1 MKSKKMK
8 ALNIYND
15 MKLLPPIYWLL
26 LTLCPVFTSGNPSD
40 PINNFEI
47 EKQRRSELALIED
60 IIKIPNIDE
69 QMAKLN
75 ELINNYEI
83 KKQRRPD
90 IFPNIDKQ
98 IAKFKELKNNYEIEK
113 QRRRDNIPKRDEQM
127 AMLRIEREIIQNLQV
142 ARNANPALS
151 RSSKSTPTEFKSE
164 LFKSGKL
171 IYADDFNGAI
181 NKEFWGQPKG
191 KKIKDGILTVGPLFK
206 SKEEAMK
213 VLKRDHHLGLEPVAH
228 INRIP
233 EKFVM
238 HLRYQFAKPELTPG
252 RPSFQIG
259 HHMINLGI
267 VKDGGHRVKLP
278 DGPSFFEP
286 ESDMALNKWID
297 LVIEYELGKIRV
309 LVNGH
314 GNTYEHEKV
323 TIINPKDKLGPRFTF
338 KGGPECEI
346 LFDYVRL
353 WDCTE

>member
-1 MKSKKMK
+1 
-8 ALNIYND
+8 
-15 MKLLPPIYWLL
+15 MKLVSSIYCLL
-26 LTLCPVFTSGNPSD
+26 FTLCPVFASEHPSD
-40 PINNFEI
+40 PINNYEI
-47 EKQRRSELALIED
+47 EKQRRSELSLLNDVPNIEKQKAMLFALRNSFEIEKRRRSELFLLND
-60 IIKIPNIDE
+60 LSGAGNFLSSLELSLLNDVPNIDQE
-69 QMAKLN
+69 MA
-75 ELINNYEI
+75 EM
-83 KKQRRPD
+83 
-90 IFPNIDKQ
+90 
-98 IAKFKELKNNYEIEK
+98 KEL
-113 QRRRDNIPKRDEQM
+113 
-127 AMLRIEREIIQNLQV
+127 RIRLQNLQV
-142 ARNANPALS
+142 AINAYPALS
-151 RSSKSTPTEFKSE
+151 GSNKSTPIEFKSE

-171 IYADDFNGAI
+171 IYSDDFNGAV

-213 VLKRDHHLGLEPVAH
+213 ALKRDHHLGLEPVAH

-353 WDCTE
+353 WDCTD

>member
-1 MKSKKMK
+1 MKTH
-8 ALNIYND
+8 NIYNT
-15 MKLLPPIYWLL
+15 MKLLPPIYCLL
-26 LTLCPVFTSGNPSD
+26 FTLCPVFVSGNSSD

-47 EKQRRSELALIED
+47 EKQRRSELSLLD
-60 IIKIPNIDE
+60 D
-69 QMAKLN
+69 
-75 ELINNYEI
+75 
-83 KKQRRPD
+83 
-90 IFPNIDKQ
+90 
-98 IAKFKELKNNYEIEK
+98 
-113 QRRRDNIPKRDEQM
+113 
-127 AMLRIEREIIQNLQV
+127 
-142 ARNANPALS
+142 S
-151 RSSKSTPTEFKSE
+151 RASFKSE

-171 IYADDFNGAI
+171 IYSDDFNGAL

-191 KKIKDGILTVGPLFK
+191 KKIKDGILIVGPLFQ
-206 SKEEAMK
+206 SKEKAMK

-309 LVNGH
+309 SVNGH

>member
-1 MKSKKMK
+1 
-8 ALNIYND
+8 
-15 MKLLPPIYWLL
+15 MKLLPPIYCLL
-26 LTLCPVFTSGNPSD
+26 FTLCPVFTSGNPSD

-47 EKQRRSELALIED
+47 EKQRRSELALLD
-60 IIKIPNIDE
+60 DSIKIPNIDE
-69 QMAKLN
+69 QMAKLK
-75 ELINNYEI
+75 ELIYNYEI

-90 IFPNIDKQ
+90 IFPNIDEQ
-98 IAKFKELKNNYEIEK
+98 IAKFIELKNNYEIEK
-113 QRRRDNIPKRDEQM
+113 ERRRDNIPKRDELM
-127 AMLRIEREIIQNLQV
+127 AMLRIEWEIIQNLQV

-151 RSSKSTPTEFKSE
+151 RSSIWAPTVFKSE

-323 TIINPKDKLGPRFTF
+323 TIINPKDKLGPRFSF

-353 WDCTE
+353 WDCTD

>member
-8 ALNIYND
+8 ALNIYNI
-15 MKLLPPIYWLL
+15 MKLLPPIYCLFF
-26 LTLCPVFTSGNPSD
+26 TLCPVFTSGNPSD

-47 EKQRRSELALIED
+47 EKQRR
-60 IIKIPNIDE
+60 
-69 QMAKLN
+69 
-75 ELINNYEI
+75 
-83 KKQRRPD
+83 
-90 IFPNIDKQ
+90 
-98 IAKFKELKNNYEIEK
+98 
-113 QRRRDNIPKRDEQM
+113 RDNIPKRDELM
-127 AMLRIEREIIQNLQV
+127 AMLRIEMEIFQNLQV

-151 RSSKSTPTEFKSE
+151 RSTIWAPTEFRSE

-206 SKEEAMK
+206 SKEEAME

-323 TIINPKDKLGPRFTF
+323 TIINPKDKLGPRFSF

-353 WDCTE
+353 WDCTD

>member
-1 MKSKKMK
+1 
-8 ALNIYND
+8 
-15 MKLLPPIYWLL
+15 MKLLPTIYCLL
-26 LTLCPVFTSGNPSD
+26 CTLCPVFGSESPSD
-40 PINNFEI
+40 PVNKFEI
-47 EKQRRSELALIED
+47 EKQRRSELSLID
-60 IIKIPNIDE
+60 DRG
-69 QMAKLN
+69 A
-75 ELINNYEI
+75 
-83 KKQRRPD
+83 
-90 IFPNIDKQ
+90 
-98 IAKFKELKNNYEIEK
+98 
-113 QRRRDNIPKRDEQM
+113 
-127 AMLRIEREIIQNLQV
+127 
-142 ARNANPALS
+142 
-151 RSSKSTPTEFKSE
+151 SSKSAPTEFKPELLKSGKLISIDDALSLLDDSRASNKSAPTEFKSE
-164 LFKSGKL
+164 FFKSGKL
-171 IYADDFNGAI
+171 IYSDDFNGAI

-213 VLKRDHHLGLEPVAH
+213 ALKRDHHLGLEPVVH

-238 HLRYQFAKPELTPG
+238 HLRYQFAKPELTTG

-338 KGGPECEI
+338 KGGLECEI

-353 WDCTE
+353 WDCTD

>member
-1 MKSKKMK
+1 MK
-8 ALNIYND
+8 AQNIYTI
-15 MKLLPPIYWLL
+15 MKLLSPIYCLL
-26 LTLCPVFTSGNPSD
+26 FTLCPVFASEHPSD
-40 PINNFEI
+40 PINNYEI
-47 EKQRRSELALIED
+47 EKQRRSELSLLNDVPNIEKQKAMLYALRNSFEIEKRRRSELFLLND
-60 IIKIPNIDE
+60 LSGAGNFVSSLELSLLNDVPNIDQE
-69 QMAKLN
+69 MA
-75 ELINNYEI
+75 EM
-83 KKQRRPD
+83 
-90 IFPNIDKQ
+90 
-98 IAKFKELKNNYEIEK
+98 KEL
-113 QRRRDNIPKRDEQM
+113 
-127 AMLRIEREIIQNLQV
+127 RIRLQNLQV
-142 ARNANPALS
+142 AINAYPALS
-151 RSSKSTPTEFKSE
+151 GSNKSTPIEFKSE

-171 IYADDFNGAI
+171 IYSDDFNGAV

-206 SKEEAMK
+206 SKEVAMK
-213 VLKRDHHLGLEPVAH
+213 ALKRDHHLGLEPVAH
-228 INRIP
+228 INQIP

-297 LVIEYELGKIRV
+297 LVIEYELGKICV

-346 LFDYVRL
+346 LFDSVRI
-353 WDCTE
+353 WDCR

>member
-1 MKSKKMK
+1 
-8 ALNIYND
+8 
-15 MKLLPPIYWLL
+15 MKLVSSIYCLL
-26 LTLCPVFTSGNPSD
+26 FTLCPVFASENPSD

-47 EKQRRSELALIED
+47 EKQRRSELSLLNDVPNIEKQKAMLFALRNSFEIEKRRRSELFLLND
-60 IIKIPNIDE
+60 LSGAGNFLSSLELSLLNDVPNIDQE
-69 QMAKLN
+69 MA
-75 ELINNYEI
+75 EM
-83 KKQRRPD
+83 
-90 IFPNIDKQ
+90 
-98 IAKFKELKNNYEIEK
+98 KEL
-113 QRRRDNIPKRDEQM
+113 
-127 AMLRIEREIIQNLQV
+127 RIRLQNLQV
-142 ARNANPALS
+142 AINAYPALS
-151 RSSKSTPTEFKSE
+151 GSNKSTPIEFKSE

-171 IYADDFNGAI
+171 IYSDDFNGAV

-213 VLKRDHHLGLEPVAH
+213 ALKRDHHLGLEPVAH

-286 ESDMALNKWID
+286 ISDMALNKWID

-323 TIINPKDKLGPRFTF
+323 TIINPKANGNHRFTF

-353 WDCTE
+353 WDCTD

>member
-1 MKSKKMK
+1 
-8 ALNIYND
+8 
-15 MKLLPPIYWLL
+15 MKLLPPIYCLL
-26 LTLCPVFTSGNPSD
+26 FTLCPVFASEHPSD
-40 PINNFEI
+40 PINNYEIEKQRRLELSLLNDVPNIEELKANLKALRNYYEI
-47 EKQRRSELALIED
+47 EKQRRSELSLLNDLSGAGNFVSSLELSLLND
-60 IIKIPNIDE
+60 VPNIDQE
-69 QMAKLN
+69 MA
-75 ELINNYEI
+75 EM
-83 KKQRRPD
+83 
-90 IFPNIDKQ
+90 
-98 IAKFKELKNNYEIEK
+98 KEL
-113 QRRRDNIPKRDEQM
+113 
-127 AMLRIEREIIQNLQV
+127 RIILQNLQV
-142 ARNANPALS
+142 AKNANPALYGS
-151 RSSKSTPTEFKSE
+151 NKSTPTEFKSE

-171 IYADDFNGAI
+171 IYFDDFNGAI
-181 NKEFWGQPKG
+181 NKEFWGQLKG

-238 HLRYQFAKPELTPG
+238 HLRYQFAKPELSPG

-309 LVNGH
+309 MVNGH
-314 GNTYEHEKV
+314 GNIYEHEKV
-323 TIINPKDKLGPRFTF
+323 TIINPKDKQGPRFTF

-353 WDCTE
+353 WDCQ

>member
-1 MKSKKMK
+1 
-8 ALNIYND
+8 
-15 MKLLPPIYWLL
+15 MKLLPKIYCLL
-26 LTLCPVFTSGNPSD
+26 FTLCPAFASESPSD
-40 PINNFEI
+40 PVNKFEI
-47 EKQRRSELALIED
+47 EKQRRSELSLID
-60 IIKIPNIDE
+60 DRG
-69 QMAKLN
+69 A
-75 ELINNYEI
+75 
-83 KKQRRPD
+83 
-90 IFPNIDKQ
+90 
-98 IAKFKELKNNYEIEK
+98 
-113 QRRRDNIPKRDEQM
+113 
-127 AMLRIEREIIQNLQV
+127 
-142 ARNANPALS
+142 
-151 RSSKSTPTEFKSE
+151 SSKSAPTEFKPELLKSGKLISIDDALSLLDDSRASNKSAPTEFKSE

-171 IYADDFNGAI
+171 IYSDDFNGAI

-213 VLKRDHHLGLEPVAH
+213 ALKRDHHLGLEPVVH

-353 WDCTE
+353 WDCTD

>member
-1 MKSKKMK
+1 
-8 ALNIYND
+8 
-15 MKLLPPIYWLL
+15 MKLLPPIFFLL
-26 LTLCPVFTSGNPSD
+26 FTLCPAFASGNPSD

-90 IFPNIDKQ
+90 IFPNIDEQ

-113 QRRRDNIPKRDEQM
+113 QRRRDNIRKKRDEQM
-127 AMLRIEREIIQNLQV
+127 AMLRIEWEIIQNLQV

-151 RSSKSTPTEFKSE
+151 RSSKWAPTVFKSE

-353 WDCTE
+353 WDCTD

>member
-1 MKSKKMK
+1 
-8 ALNIYND
+8 
-15 MKLLPPIYWLL
+15 MKLLPPIYCLL
-26 LTLCPVFTSGNPSD
+26 FTLCPVFASEHPSD
-40 PINNFEI
+40 PI
-47 EKQRRSELALIED
+47 
-60 IIKIPNIDE
+60 
-69 QMAKLN
+69 
-75 ELINNYEI
+75 
-83 KKQRRPD
+83 
-90 IFPNIDKQ
+90 
-98 IAKFKELKNNYEIEK
+98 NNYEIEK
-113 QRRRDNIPKRDEQM
+113 QRRSQLSLLNDVPNIEKQK
-127 AMLRIEREIIQNLQV
+127 AMLFALRNSFEIEKRRRSELFLLNDLSGAGNFLSSLELSLLNDVPNIDQEMAEMKELRIRLQNLQV
-142 ARNANPALS
+142 AINAYPALS
-151 RSSKSTPTEFKSE
+151 GSNKSTPIEFKSE

-171 IYADDFNGAI
+171 IYSDDFNGAV

-213 VLKRDHHLGLEPVAH
+213 ALKRDHHLGLEPVAH

-323 TIINPKDKLGPRFTF
+323 TIINPKANGNHRFTF

>member
-1 MKSKKMK
+1 
-8 ALNIYND
+8 
-15 MKLLPPIYWLL
+15 MKLLPPIYCLL
-26 LTLCPVFTSGNPSD
+26 FTLCPVFASEHPSD
-40 PINNFEI
+40 PINNYEI
-47 EKQRRSELALIED
+47 EKQRRSELSLLND
-60 IIKIPNIDE
+60 VPNIDQE
-69 QMAKLN
+69 MA
-75 ELINNYEI
+75 EM
-83 KKQRRPD
+83 
-90 IFPNIDKQ
+90 
-98 IAKFKELKNNYEIEK
+98 KELRNNYEIEK
-113 QRRRDNIPKRDEQM
+113 QRRSE
-127 AMLRIEREIIQNLQV
+127 
-142 ARNANPALS
+142 LS
-151 RSSKSTPTEFKSE
+151 LLDDSRASNKSTPIEFKSE

-171 IYADDFNGAI
+171 IYSDDFNGAV

-213 VLKRDHHLGLEPVAH
+213 ALKRDHHLGLEPVAH

-323 TIINPKDKLGPRFTF
+323 TIINPKANGNHRFTF

-353 WDCTE
+353 WDCTD